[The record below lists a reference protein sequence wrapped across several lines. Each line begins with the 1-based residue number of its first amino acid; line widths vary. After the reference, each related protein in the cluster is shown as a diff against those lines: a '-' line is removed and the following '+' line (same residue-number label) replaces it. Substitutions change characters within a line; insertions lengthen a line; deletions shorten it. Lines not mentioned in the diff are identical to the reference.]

1 MTDASVRRKSSPSS
15 DSEDLIVI
23 REIYDSENAQEIFEI
38 ELERAIQSGCQTI
51 IIEPTE
57 LGEETEN
64 WIAYGN
70 YLHRSAIGT
79 GVFAVF
85 SGVYWKDLRFL
96 PLPFGF
102 TSCLC
107 ATLYTVCWGF
117 DPCSNYKIEVE
128 DHTFT
133 CQVLGIDQESATK
146 RSSRKRQI
154 STSSKDSLVIPPV
167 VLVHRNSKSKTF
179 KYAYLVVA
187 LTSFSFSLWKL
198 S

>member
-117 DPCSNYKIEVE
+117 DPCSNYKI
-128 DHTFT
+128 
-133 CQVLGIDQESATK
+133 DQESATK

>member
-1 MTDASVRRKSSPSS
+1 MFNCILCIK
-15 DSEDLIVI
+15 
-23 REIYDSENAQEIFEI
+23 FER
-38 ELERAIQSGCQTI
+38 LFQSGCQTI

-117 DPCSNYKIEVE
+117 DPCSNYKV
-128 DHTFT
+128 
-133 CQVLGIDQESATK
+133 CM
-146 RSSRKRQI
+146 
-154 STSSKDSLVIPPV
+154 
-167 VLVHRNSKSKTF
+167 N
-179 KYAYLVVA
+179 YLNFHFIFGHN
-187 LTSFSFSLWKL
+187 LF
-198 S
+198 